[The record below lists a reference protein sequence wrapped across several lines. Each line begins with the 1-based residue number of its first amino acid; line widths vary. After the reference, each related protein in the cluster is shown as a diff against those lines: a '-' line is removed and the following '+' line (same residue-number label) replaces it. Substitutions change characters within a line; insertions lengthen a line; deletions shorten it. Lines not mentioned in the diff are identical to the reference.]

1 MLNIYRVAYDLEK
14 SGFTES
20 QAEAVVSA
28 LKAIQKDRP
37 TNLDV
42 KADLA
47 TLEARLIFWF
57 GLAIVILETVVIA
70 LVIRVL

>member
-1 MLNIYRVAYDLEK
+1 VLNIYRVAYDLEK

-28 LKAIQKDRP
+28 LKDIQKDRP
-37 TNLDV
+37 TKLDV

-47 TLEARLIFWF
+47 TLEARLIFGF